1 MAQLDRFG
9 NEQVVVGMKDKKGT
23 GFPKGYIEINNQLY
37 KITTSA
43 SNKEGVAGWVTL
55 TKMKKNQG
63 GNGFGVRA
71 PFIGPQKRGF

>member
-9 NEQVVVGMKDKKGT
+9 NEQVVVGLKDKKGT
-23 GFPKGYIEINNQLY
+23 GFPKGYIEIGNQLF

-43 SNKEGVAGWVTL
+43 SNKDGVHEWVTL
-55 TKMKKNQG
+55 TKMKKQNSR
-63 GNGFGVRA
+63 GFGVVA